1 MAAVPKAGLEG
12 FVVTSSKICAIDG
25 ERGKIQYRGV
35 DIGALAKHSTYEE
48 TTYLLWFG
56 ELPTR
61 DQLDAFRARMV
72 AERILDE
79 GLCDTLTSLPGTPQ
93 PMDAL
98 RTVVSAHV
106 HAEGGAIGAEDPAA
120 GLASGKE
127 ASQCLSGLVAGFAY
141 HLLCT
146 QVDAACEDG
155 GGV

>member
-72 AERILDE
+72 AERVLDE

-93 PMDAL
+93 PMEAL
-98 RTVVSAHV
+98 RTVVSA
-106 HAEGGAIGAEDPAA
+106 
-120 GLASGKE
+120 
-127 ASQCLSGLVAGFAY
+127 LS
-141 HLLCT
+141 
-146 QVDAACEDG
+146 
-155 GGV
+155 